1 MAKRNK
7 TAGMTPA
14 AQQAQAQNTAT
25 EFASETNAAA
35 VRSQNQQ
42 SAARAAQQAQTQ
54 NTATEFASE
63 TNVAEVR
70 KQNQQSAS
78 RSAQQNN
85 INQ

>member
-25 EFASETNAAA
+25 EFASETNAAE

-42 SAARAAQQAQTQ
+42 SAARAAQAQTQ

>member
-1 MAKRNK
+1 MAKRNN
-7 TAGMTPA
+7 TAGMNMNQA
-14 AQQAQAQNTAT
+14 AQQQAQNTAT
-25 EFASETNAAA
+25 EFASETNVAE

-42 SAARAAQQAQTQ
+42 SAARAAQAQTQ